1 MKTRTK
7 FRAMIIVEL
16 FFMIVALCLYSRC
29 VSAEKTAGSKL
40 NNGIAEIKARN
51 LNIRVSF
58 GYKGYTKLNNN
69 MPVNV
74 NISNSGSDY
83 KGIFRIAF
91 RNSTKKPMI
100 QRKFYVK
107 KDSKVKLD
115 FDIPVVFVNQQHTI
129 VLCDED
135 EREIAHKDIKLDN
148 IDDRSDI
155 YVGVITKKATNLKY
169 INNVLEGEEEGEIA
183 DRINGR
189 VISLYEDELYDKTNL
204 EMMDMLVIDDYKRVN
219 FSDIMIKN
227 IKKWI
232 KHGGSLV
239 LGDIGEDYINNNDD
253 IINQFLCGKKAKVI
267 YEKSDIPII
276 RKINI
281 GKGNLILSS
290 DDMELP
296 ETLWDS
302 YGKYLVNLLYENLS
316 DSKKYELKYGD
327 YSIQTGD
334 SSLNYIYDTL
344 KVNSDDRLPNL
355 KLYGIILIIYI
366 VTAGPAVFFYY
377 KKKGRTTR
385 LWFIVPAISFV
396 FSFIIYLLGTSTRV
410 QNPFINYAAQ
420 IRLDASDDSH
430 MTDVLFS
437 ITSTTNK
444 KYAVS
449 VNRKC
454 SIVPTN
460 LDVYYDSPEKYKS
473 GYDYG
478 VDTSSGKPR
487 VIINS
492 MTRFE
497 RTGYMMKY
505 KSDVRGDIDVDLAQE
520 DGKLHGTI
528 TSKLSHD
535 MKECIIY
542 YGGNIIK
549 IDKIR
554 SGESLDVDK
563 IDKKNIFMSEDYN
576 YEIEKQLAAVM
587 GGHMEDTSMESD
599 KRREYGIIE
608 EYMAE
613 KENDTPFFYGFIS
626 NDENDFQNIFPF
638 SAYGSTGVC
647 KDIEIKESIDGY
659 EVIGSLEKYVEKYN
673 ENATNGYYVNY
684 GENDLHIT
692 YKFPDKFNIRK
703 IVYSPETAGG
713 GEFTM
718 KESDY
723 TEEAFVG
730 TAYVRDKVTGNM
742 TKLFDSG
749 TETVV
754 DNVEQYLNKDG
765 TLTLYYYIE
774 DDNLYNVENYC
785 LPKVKILGEYENQ

>member
-7 FRAMIIVEL
+7 FRAMIIVGF
-16 FFMIVALCLYSRC
+16 FFMIIALCLYSRG

-74 NISNSGSDY
+74 NISNSGSDFN
-83 KGIFRIAF
+83 GIFRIAF
-91 RNSTKKPMI
+91 RNSTKKSMI
-100 QRKFYVK
+100 QKKFYVK

-115 FDIPVVFVNQQHTI
+115 FDIPVVFVNQQHSI
-129 VLCDED
+129 VLCDEY

-155 YVGVITKKATNLKY
+155 YVGVITKKATSLKY

-189 VISLYEDELYDKTNL
+189 VIRLYEDELYDEKNL
-204 EMMDMLVIDDYKRVN
+204 EMLDMLVIDDYKRVN
-219 FSDIMIKN
+219 FSDDMIKN
-227 IKKWI
+227 VKKWI
-232 KHGGSLV
+232 KHGGGLV
-239 LGDIGEDYINNNDD
+239 LGDIGEDYIDNNND

-281 GKGNLILSS
+281 GKGNLMLSS

-334 SSLNYIYDTL
+334 SSLNYIYNTL

-366 VTAGPAVFFYY
+366 VTAGPAAFFYY

-420 IRLDASDDSH
+420 IRIDDSDDSH
-430 MTDVLFS
+430 MADVLFS

-449 VNRKC
+449 TNRKC
-454 SIVPTN
+454 SIVPTD

-497 RTGYMMKY
+497 RTGYTMKY

-520 DGKLHGTI
+520 DGKLHGTVLYI
-528 TSKLSHD
+528 
-535 MKECIIY
+535 M
-542 YGGNIIK
+542 
-549 IDKIR
+549 
-554 SGESLDVDK
+554 V
-563 IDKKNIFMSEDYN
+563 
-576 YEIEKQLAAVM
+576 
-587 GGHMEDTSMESD
+587 
-599 KRREYGIIE
+599 
-608 EYMAE
+608 
-613 KENDTPFFYGFIS
+613 
-626 NDENDFQNIFPF
+626 
-638 SAYGSTGVC
+638 
-647 KDIEIKESIDGY
+647 
-659 EVIGSLEKYVEKYN
+659 
-673 ENATNGYYVNY
+673 
-684 GENDLHIT
+684 
-692 YKFPDKFNIRK
+692 
-703 IVYSPETAGG
+703 
-713 GEFTM
+713 
-718 KESDY
+718 
-723 TEEAFVG
+723 
-730 TAYVRDKVTGNM
+730 VT
-742 TKLFDSG
+742 L
-749 TETVV
+749 
-754 DNVEQYLNKDG
+754 
-765 TLTLYYYIE
+765 
-774 DDNLYNVENYC
+774 
-785 LPKVKILGEYENQ
+785 